1 MGEVINLKDWR
12 IKKQNEKDKLKQDFL
27 DSLDNDK
34 VKEKYKLK
42 PKTIEERKE
51 KITASIK
58 RINDLMRQLEE
69 NNKP

>member
-34 VKEKYKLK
+34 VKEKYKIK
-42 PKTIEERKE
+42 TKTIEERKE

-58 RINDLMRQLEE
+58 RINELMRQLEE

>member
-1 MGEVINLKDWR
+1 MGEIINLREW
-12 IKKQNEKDKLKQDFL
+12 KLKKEAQQENIKQRFV

-34 VKEKYKLK
+34 VKEKYKIK
-42 PKTIEERKE
+42 TKTIEERKE

-58 RINDLMRQLEE
+58 RINELMRQLEE

>member
-1 MGEVINLKDWR
+1 MGEVINLREWR
-12 IKKQNEKDKLKQDFL
+12 LKKEAQQENIKQRFV

-42 PKTIEERKE
+42 TKTIEERKE